1 MSKRTNQIV
10 MTNEAR
16 VLKQLRERKGLS
28 MRKAGELMGISGSL
42 ISQVENGRENVPK
55 GERLKRL
62 LDTYG
67 IKEATFK
74 NLVKNW
80 QEEQSEL
87 EIVTELLPKLKDRD
101 LKTVRSLIE
110 HLITH

>member
-1 MSKRTNQIV
+1 MSKRTKQVV

-16 VLKQLRERKGLS
+16 VLKVLRERKGLS

-55 GERLKRL
+55 GERLKRF
-62 LDTYG
+62 LDTYDS
-67 IKEATFK
+67 KEATFI
-74 NLVKNW
+74 NMARNW
-80 QEEQSEL
+80 KDKQSEL
-87 EIVTELLPKLKDRD
+87 DIVKDLLPKLKGRD

-110 HLITH
+110 YLITN

>member
-1 MSKRTNQIV
+1 

-16 VLKQLRERKGLS
+16 VLKQLRERKGIS
-28 MRKAGELMGISGSL
+28 MRQAGELMGISGSL

-55 GERLKRL
+55 GERLKRFL
-62 LDTYG
+62 YTYG
-67 IKEATFK
+67 IKEATFR
-74 NLVKNW
+74 NMAKNW
-80 QEEQSEL
+80 QDEQTEL
-87 EIVTELLPKLKDRD
+87 DVVTELLPKLKSRD